1 MVTWRTLY
9 RYVYLHGFL
18 YTRVFP
24 CSVSWQGLGR
34 LVDAP
39 CQKIRRAKT
48 ETRTKTTPT
57 MMGAMSKGHRSP
69 LKEHPM
75 SKAGT
80 VWAKTSNTRDYNP
93 KYKINF
99 RESILIEING

>member
-1 MVTWRTLY
+1 
-9 RYVYLHGFL
+9 
-18 YTRVFP
+18 
-24 CSVSWQGLGR
+24 
-34 LVDAP
+34 
-39 CQKIRRAKT
+39 
-48 ETRTKTTPT
+48 

-99 RESILIEING
+99 HESILIEING

>member
-1 MVTWRTLY
+1 
-9 RYVYLHGFL
+9 
-18 YTRVFP
+18 
-24 CSVSWQGLGR
+24 
-34 LVDAP
+34 
-39 CQKIRRAKT
+39 
-48 ETRTKTTPT
+48 
-57 MMGAMSKGHRSP
+57 MMGAMSKGHRGP

-80 VWAKTSNTRDYNP
+80 VCAKTLNTRDYNP